1 MYQNCCRKCGSTSLH
16 TEVKGNN
23 TGLYC
28 DDCGAWQRW
37 LGKDELRAFEYSMRE
52 ATKEEEDSVNRY
64 IEIISKSTG
73 VNFYDKEDDVPKTS
87 CDIPMPEVVECYK
100 PKTIARI
107 KLCGA
112 MIFTVTERMSWEKP
126 TEEQIKNLHDMLCID
141 IEILEDGE

>member
-1 MYQNCCRKCGSTSLH
+1 MYQNCCKKCGSTSLH

-37 LGKDELRAFEYSMRE
+37 LGKDELRAFEYSMRK
-52 ATKEEEDSVNRY
+52 ATKEEKDSVNKY
-64 IEIISKSTG
+64 IESISKPTG
-73 VNFYDKEDDVPKTS
+73 ADFYDERDCVA
-87 CDIPMPEVVECYK
+87 IFK

-112 MIFTVTERMSWEKP
+112 MVFNVTDMMPWEKP

-141 IEILEDGE
+141 VEILEDKGEE